1 MADDDDGNGKGI
13 IGCIIFVLIFGVGN
27 LILYLTTGI
36 FIIPIPRR

>member
-1 MADDDDGNGKGI
+1 MADNEENSNSV